1 MNHDLIIFDFFSSN
15 NIFKYYMQYILMVNK
30 LIYRNLNYILLLLQ
44 LRYSKNKFLVQTLQQ
59 YEFYVNKNYF
69 D

>member
-1 MNHDLIIFDFFSSN
+1 
-15 NIFKYYMQYILMVNK
+15 MQYILMVNK